1 MPALSDE
8 FNTYMTNLKEK
19 IDFVLVKDVAPA
31 VVDRI
36 ENMAGTNVYAAYE
49 PTQYERRYSLLNDTS
64 YDRSASN
71 MTLEIDC
78 TVGGNPYTEASEG
91 WDPGE
96 IGDLI
101 TEGVGYHWHNS
112 EIYQSMPYP
121 RPWMEPGLQDA
132 INDHSAENAL
142 ETGLVSLGF

>member
-1 MPALSDE
+1 MATLTDE
-8 FNTYMTNLKEK
+8 FDTYFINLKK
-19 IDFVLVKDVAPA
+19 AVDFVLVKDVAPA
-31 VVDRI
+31 VIDRI

-49 PTQYERRYSLLNDTS
+49 PTMYERRYSLLNDAS

-78 TVGGNPYTEASEG
+78 TVGGNPYTASSEG

-112 EIYQSMPYP
+112 AIYQAMPYP

-132 INDHSAENAL
+132 IKDNSAEKAL
-142 ETGLVSLGF
+142 ETGLEAIGF